1 MKYKIISIFSATTMM
16 PFAWFK
22 SISSS
27 RILLNG
33 QWSRY
38 MGFHPLN
45 GINSLYYR
53 TQWINFDKYGRNG
66 VSPTLGLGE
75 YKMQSLF
82 HLSLISS
89 YFYANAGA
97 VTTLLCTLIMVLS
110 NFIWVNNSSL
120 VNVTTVV
127 FLMFFSTTIYGMAFA
142 RQNYQIIGLMFLPIT
157 LYFELNGYFLYSA
170 IAWLVIGFTSITC
183 VTFGVFVVLAISV
196 VKESYLPILSIVPG
210 IIISYRNIIN
220 INIFE
225 LKKILKLIGAVKSDS
240 IYKRKLKLLNKFN
253 LYFTIIYLLPTIAI
267 YYEFD
272 IFAYFSLIG
281 LIIFIIN
288 QGFIR
293 IADEESVIG
302 LYICLLSADVLSL
315 NNLSPLL
322 LISLWAAFFIPPS
335 IFSIGDE
342 NVTVFTFTP
351 FDHANL
357 KKDIED
363 FLFPIK
369 RGERVLFGFKD
380 PEGEF
385 KNIFDGYRSLMEL
398 PFLIANEKGFHA
410 MPDWYAVTET
420 NHPDALN
427 FWGVEPDELIR
438 NIKIWDVD
446 YVVVYCKSNESLA
459 EKYLNEFIVVGEF
472 IWSNSLKL
480 DRCPRLTP
488 KGVDLPKWILLKSI
502 NILK

>member
-1 MKYKIISIFSATTMM
+1 MKYRIISIFSATMMM

-66 VSPTLGLGE
+66 VSPTIGLGE
-75 YKMQSLF
+75 YKMQNLF

-97 VTTLLCTLIMVLS
+97 VTTLLCTLTMVLS

-120 VNVTTVV
+120 VNVTTIV
-127 FLMFFSTTIYGMAFA
+127 FLMFLSTTIYGMAFA

-157 LYFELNGYFLYSA
+157 LYFELNSYFLYSA

-183 VTFGVFVVLAISV
+183 VTFGVFLVLAISV

-210 IIISYRNIIN
+210 IIISYRNILN
-220 INIFE
+220 VNIFE
-225 LKKILKLIGAVKSDS
+225 VKKILKLIGAVKSDS
-240 IYKRKLKLLNKFN
+240 IYKRKLKLINKYN
-253 LYFTIIYLLPTIAI
+253 LYFTIIYLLPTITI

-272 IFAYFSLIG
+272 IVPYLSLIG

-302 LYICLLSADVLSL
+302 LYICLLTADVLSL

-357 KKDIED
+357 KKDVED
-363 FLFPIK
+363 FLFSIK
-369 RGERVLFGFKD
+369 RGERVLFGFKN

-420 NHPDALN
+420 NHADAPN

-438 NIKIWDVD
+438 NMKIWDAD
-446 YVVVYCKSNESLA
+446 YVVVYCKSNEGLA

-472 IWSNSLKL
+472 LWSDALKL